1 MKLFSAFVAVALA
14 GKNEPNKGGQ
24 NPGKNP
30 PGTCTDKNTAL
41 LDALSGQV
49 TDKMTEMHGA
59 DSLTEPW
66 RKKLQ
71 RQRDQL
77 VDSCKRDY
85 CGRIEQGNCKA
96 DKVHEFKKT
105 DDVFDIVEKELP
117 EDCKGNPDVELM
129 SRIRNRYAHKLE
141 PNEQR
146 IGNYIRELS
155 YLGGM
160 TAGTKKFEKYRV
172 CVIRTFTALEKML

>member
-1 MKLFSAFVAVALA
+1 MQKTPAVKLKKILETT
-14 GKNEPNKGGQ
+14 NERDLFLVGHMYIE
-24 NPGKNP
+24 
-30 PGTCTDKNTAL
+30 NTIDRIL
-41 LDALSGQV
+41 EKKFNIPSKSIDSTLFTSNL
-49 TDKMTEMHGA
+49 KM
-59 DSLTEPW
+59 DILTESG
-66 RKKLQ
+66 L
-71 RQRDQL
+71 
-77 VDSCKRDY
+77 
-85 CGRIEQGNCKA
+85 I
-96 DKVHEFKKT
+96 
-105 DDVFDIVEKELP
+105 
-117 EDCKGNPDVELM
+117 KGNLKKNVELM